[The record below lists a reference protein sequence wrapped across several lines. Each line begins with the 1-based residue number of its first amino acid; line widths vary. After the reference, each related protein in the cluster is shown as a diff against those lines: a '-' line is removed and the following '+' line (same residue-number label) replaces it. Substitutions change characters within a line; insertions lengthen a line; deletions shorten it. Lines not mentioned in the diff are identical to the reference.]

1 MFVTSTHTSAH
12 AKLQYECKYKCTITQ
27 PLRITAVPTR
37 DPTQCAVAS
46 RKGRPTL
53 QCSVGPHEKAAV
65 YNLKP

>member
-1 MFVTSTHTSAH
+1 MNAS
-12 AKLQYECKYKCTITQ
+12 TITQ

-53 QCSVGPHEKAAV
+53 QCAVDPHEKAAI